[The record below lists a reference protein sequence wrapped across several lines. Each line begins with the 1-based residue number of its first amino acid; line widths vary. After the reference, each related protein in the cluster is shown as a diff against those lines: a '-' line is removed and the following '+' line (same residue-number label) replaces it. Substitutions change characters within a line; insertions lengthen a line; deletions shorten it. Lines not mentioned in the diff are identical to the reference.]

1 MQFDLISIFNLELLA
16 VLLALIYLILASR
29 QNIICWYAALV
40 STSIY
45 TYLYWDVSLYMES
58 LLNVYYFVM
67 AIYGLSQWKKKEKS
81 ENSID
86 IWSFKKHSIIISLI
100 IVLSF
105 ISGIFLS
112 ETNAENPF
120 LDSFTTWGSV
130 ITTYMVAKKI
140 LTNWIFWIVINSV
153 GIFLNFD
160 KGLIMTALLLFI
172 YQIISV
178 IGFISWRRSYYKQIG

>member
-1 MQFDLISIFNLELLA
+1 
-16 VLLALIYLILASR
+16 
-29 QNIICWYAALV
+29 
-40 STSIY
+40 
-45 TYLYWDVSLYMES
+45 
-58 LLNVYYFVM
+58 M

-86 IWSFKKHSIIISLI
+86 IWSFKKHSIIVSLI

-105 ISGIFLS
+105 ITGMFLS

-130 ITTYMVAKKI
+130 IATYMVTKKV

-160 KGLIMTALLLFI
+160 KGLILTALLLFI

-178 IGFISWRRSYYKQIG
+178 IGFVSWRRSYYNQIG

>member
-1 MQFDLISIFNLELLA
+1 
-16 VLLALIYLILASR
+16 
-29 QNIICWYAALV
+29 
-40 STSIY
+40 
-45 TYLYWDVSLYMES
+45 
-58 LLNVYYFVM
+58 M
-67 AIYGLSQWKKKEKS
+67 AIYGLSQWKKKETSK
-81 ENSID
+81 NSID
-86 IWSFKKHSIIISLI
+86 IWSFKKHSIIVSLI

-105 ISGIFLS
+105 ITGIFLS
-112 ETNAENPF
+112 QTNAENPF

>member
-1 MQFDLISIFNLELLA
+1 MQYDFISIFNLELIA
-16 VLLALIYLILASR
+16 VLLALSYLILASR

-67 AIYGLSQWKKKEKS
+67 AIYGLYQWKKKEKR

-172 YQIISV
+172 YQIISA
-178 IGFISWRRSYYKQIG
+178 IGFISWRRSYYEQIG

>member
-1 MQFDLISIFNLELLA
+1 MQYDFISIFNLELIA
-16 VLLALIYLILASR
+16 VLLALSYLILASR

-67 AIYGLSQWKKKEKS
+67 AIYGLFQWKKKEKS

-172 YQIISV
+172 YQIISA
-178 IGFISWRRSYYKQIG
+178 IGFISWRRSYYEQIG